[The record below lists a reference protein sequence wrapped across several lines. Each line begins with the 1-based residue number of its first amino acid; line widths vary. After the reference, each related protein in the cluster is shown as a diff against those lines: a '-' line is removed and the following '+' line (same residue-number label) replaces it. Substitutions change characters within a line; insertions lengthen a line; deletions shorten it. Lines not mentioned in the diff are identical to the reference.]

1 MHLFSKTSTDLPL
14 RQSTHTLTV
23 PGAMR
28 GAARPALGTALP
40 AHPAAAR
47 RSTAWSCRGDAV
59 RMASMELKG
68 WPLRKGDG
76 NVEVPGASAVAVS
89 TQVGSF
95 CSMCSYLC
103 GQLWHSAGGLLCHA
117 ADTHSSS
124 SFCTMLSWQ
133 CNVCRCS
140 CEHAAA
146 LPWQCWGTLPKL
158 FTAWKSGRCK
168 CPDGFPL
175 LHTINHFGLCSF
187 L

>member
-1 MHLFSKTSTDLPL
+1 MHLFSKTSSDLPL
-14 RQSTHTLTV
+14 RQSAHTLTV

-28 GAARPALGTALP
+28 GAACPALGTALP

-76 NVEVPGASAVAVS
+76 NVEMPGASAKAVS

-117 ADTHSSS
+117 ADTQQLKFVHHVVMAMQCLQVQLRACCCSALAVLGNAAKIIHSLEIREVQ
-124 SFCTMLSWQ
+124 MPWW
-133 CNVCRCS
+133 
-140 CEHAAA
+140 
-146 LPWQCWGTLPKL
+146 LPPITYY
-158 FTAWKSGRCK
+158 
-168 CPDGFPL
+168 
-175 LHTINHFGLCSF
+175 
-187 L
+187 